1 MSEKKLSKKEKKK
14 ARKQLMKSYGRP
26 VNREEWFEE
35 LLFYENHYDR
45 RWFYHDWIKAGRPAV
60 D

>member
-35 LLFYENHYDR
+35 LLFYEND
-45 RWFYHDWIKAGRPAV
+45 
-60 D
+60 